1 MLKSIASTAGIIV
14 LGAIL
19 GAGAAANAIAQE
31 GDSGYLRDYSRLK
44 EAKDTAGKTIRGWVS
59 PKFTPAN
66 YNAILVDPL
75 VFYPE
80 PRPSERVTAEALQQ
94 MLAYAND
101 LLKQTL
107 GTRFKVVDGAGPGVA
122 RLRVAFTSVAAKGEG
137 LKPYQL
143 VPIAFVATM
152 AKRAAAGGAPQRA
165 AIVAEVEATD
175 SVTGELLGMRVRVGT
190 GERLAKFGEKDPV
203 TLATVKPLLD
213 EMAGQAFPELQK
225 YVMPK

>member
-1 MLKSIASTAGIIV
+1 MKSMNRWT
-14 LGAIL
+14 LL
-19 GAGAAANAIAQE
+19 AGAAAWVIALAHAGAALAAE
-31 GDSGYLRDYSRLK
+31 TDSGFLRDYSSLK
-44 EAKDTAGKTIRGWVS
+44 ESKDTAGKTIRGWVS

-80 PRPSERVTAEALQQ
+80 PRPSERVSAEALQQ

-101 LLKQTL
+101 LLKQSL
-107 GTRFKVVDGAGPGVA
+107 GKRFKVVDGAGPGVV

-175 SVTGELLGMRVRVGT
+175 SATGELLGMRVRVGT

-203 TLATVKPLLD
+203 TLETVKPLLD

-225 YVMPK
+225 YVKAR